1 MNTTSVDET
10 VSPDIAALKDKL
22 KALLRHASL
31 SRLKNHAGAAEIDI
45 RELGCGFRPGKILAS
60 NMVFIL
66 VSGDAFRLTFKV
78 HFNIRTA
85 RKLAFRIFGGNSPDA
100 ISEKQAID
108 YFKEYGNLVAGSV
121 VTLLAESGVE
131 LGISL
136 PLSTRGFYEVFS
148 DYTEKRHPIVAFS
161 DFWELRSNG
170 CEVRCSA
177 LFELLDTK
185 QLEPLLSYEIVQET
199 SDDDAEMDFL

>member
-78 HFNIRTA
+78 HFNTRTA

-148 DYTEKRHPIVAFS
+148 DYSEKLDPIVAFS
-161 DFWELRSNG
+161 DFWELRTNDRSIHCG
-170 CEVRCSA
+170 A
-177 LFELLDTK
+177 QFEILNHR
-185 QLEPLLSYEIVQET
+185 QLAELAAYEIVEEAD
-199 SDDDAEMDFL
+199 SADAEMDFL